1 VAPSLT
7 GILPGFTTLHLHFIR
22 KCGILQLVPFV
33 LDFALGSWLE
43 RLGGLGL
50 VLLGFADNSVVPMPG
65 SMDALT
71 VILSAHQKT
80 WWPYYATMATVG
92 GVLGGYVTYG
102 LGLKGGEGALEKKLR
117 KEKAERVYKLFE
129 RYGFWSLF
137 VPALLPPPV
146 PFSPFLLV
154 AGALKYSKTNFFI
167 AVGTAR
173 AIRYGLL
180 AWLGSMYSKQIFGFF
195 HKYYGPLLWML
206 IAVAVI
212 GGVAAL
218 WWIWKRK
225 RDGKPVVPETK
236 GPRTRTA

>member
-1 VAPSLT
+1 MFLFAS
-7 GILPGFTTLHLHFIR
+7 TL
-22 KCGILQLVPFV
+22 G
-33 LDFALGSWLE
+33 AWLE

-71 VILSAHQKT
+71 IVLSAHQKT
-80 WWPYYATMATVG
+80 WWPYYAIMATIG

-102 LGLKGGEGALEKKLR
+102 LGTKGGEQALEKRVSK
-117 KEKAERVYKLFE
+117 KKAERIYSLFK

-146 PFSPFLLV
+146 PFSPFLIV
-154 AGALKYSKTNFFI
+154 AGALKYPKRNFLI
-167 AVGTAR
+167 AVGSAR

-195 HKYYGPLLWML
+195 HHYYQPIFWTAVGL
-206 IAVAVI
+206 AVAGAI
-212 GGVAAL
+212 VAI
-218 WWIWKRK
+218 IWTLKR
-225 RDGKPVVPETK
+225 RREGKPVIPDAKE
-236 GPRTRTA
+236 PRTRTA